1 MFNHNRGLWGY
12 TGTAADGQ
20 PLTVQSTGM
29 GGPSAAIVLSELAEL
44 GARRVVRVGTCGA
57 LDDSL
62 KLGDLLIATHAI
74 SADGTSKALG
84 AREQVPA
91 SPEVLSALTEAAA
104 VTGASTVTGA
114 VASTDLFYDDRGEP
128 ERQWLAAGA
137 IAVEMETA
145 AVFALAAARGLQAGC
160 LLIVSDVLFPSRT
173 RISDDD
179 LRAAERHS
187 GELAAAALAAP

>member
-179 LRAAERHS
+179 LRAAERRS